1 MGQKAAEAYN
11 PIFLTMNESYNNL
24 EILRDTLSILDRK
37 KKEEINE
44 ALQQFRDKL
53 FQSETLDGR
62 VAWLKKR
69 ANELN

>member
-1 MGQKAAEAYN
+1 
-11 PIFLTMNESYNNL
+11 
-24 EILRDTLSILDRK
+24 LRDTLSILDRK
-37 KKEEINE
+37 KKEDINE
-44 ALQQFRDKL
+44 ALQQFKEKL

>member
-44 ALQQFRDKL
+44 ALQLFRDKL
-53 FQSETLDGR
+53 FQSET
-62 VAWLKKR
+62 
-69 ANELN
+69 

>member
-1 MGQKAAEAYN
+1 LGQKAAEAYN

-37 KKEEINE
+37 KKEEIND

-53 FQSETLDGR
+53 FQSET
-62 VAWLKKR
+62 
-69 ANELN
+69 